1 MIQYYDVNMTKYM
14 YIYKMLLMKETLI
27 NSQGSRLVDDT
38 ETTTFKRL
46 MEQNFV
52 WKCKVI

>member
-1 MIQYYDVNMTKYM
+1 
-14 YIYKMLLMKETLI
+14 MLLMKKPLI